1 MQFTELQ
8 IRTALVVGPQVVN
21 DGAIINARGDK
32 QGAAV
37 VTQLHGKYHE
47 TVLRGNVFDVCNQTI
62 VSVSAALTTTYT
74 GLCMVNPPGSGVNMS
89 ILEAYYGLAAVGAA
103 GAIGLMTGYCA
114 GTIAAWATLLAP
126 LNRLTGGRG
135 SVGVVDEGLTLPEA
149 PKLRMT
155 FASVG
160 SVATS
165 SWGFYPGAA
174 QDIGGGLIIT
184 PGYYVAFYSYA
195 GLTSNFIGGL
205 MWEELPI

>member
-8 IRTALVVGPQVVN
+8 VRTALVVGPQTVA
-21 DGAIINARGDK
+21 DGSVINARGDK
-32 QGAAV
+32 QGNMV
-37 VTQLHGKYHE
+37 VTQGHGKYHE
-47 TVLRGNVFDVCNQTI
+47 AVLRGNVFDVCNQTI
-62 VSVSAALTTTYT
+62 VSVSAALNTTYT
-74 GLCMVNPPGSGVNMS
+74 GLCMVNPPGSGYNMS
-89 ILEAYYGLAAVGAA
+89 ILQAYYGLAAAGTA
-103 GAIGLMTGYCA
+103 GAIGLMTGYCL

-135 SVGVVDEGLTLPEA
+135 SVGIVDEGVTLPEA
-149 PKLRMT
+149 PKVRMT

-165 SWGFYPGAA
+165 SWSLYTNTVA
-174 QDIGGGLIIT
+174 DIDGGLIIT

-205 MWEELPI
+205 MWEELPV